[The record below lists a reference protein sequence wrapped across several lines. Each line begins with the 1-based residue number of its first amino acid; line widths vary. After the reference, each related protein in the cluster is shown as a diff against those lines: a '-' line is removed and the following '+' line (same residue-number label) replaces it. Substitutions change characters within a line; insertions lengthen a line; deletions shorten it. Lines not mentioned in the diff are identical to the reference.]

1 LKREKEKRWGSFFHK
16 IVTLH
21 VVSNYFFLLY
31 ISRRCSDIFVQWNG
45 LCLDHRFHIKQ
56 IWIGYELHNFKI
68 YNIKRIVSQ
77 TGIFRE
83 VFSIYQRE
91 AAKDQ
96 RSMSMNL
103 KRRVRTAQC
112 AQCTA
117 AGAIKSSSNNIFTCI
132 FPCVYSYTRT
142 GCIQSIYTSNDPI
155 LIFQDGAEENL
166 SCLKIYKR
174 HTHLEINKHW
184 NKCGKKLAG
193 CTF

>member
-1 LKREKEKRWGSFFHK
+1 VFGEGEIGEGGCEKPFLCFLNRSERSSEGSAK
-16 IVTLH
+16 H
-21 VVSNYFFLLY
+21 VNEP
-31 ISRRCSDIFVQWNG
+31 
-45 LCLDHRFHIKQ
+45 K
-56 IWIGYELHNFKI
+56 K
-68 YNIKRIVSQ
+68 
-77 TGIFRE
+77 TG
-83 VFSIYQRE
+83 
-91 AAKDQ
+91 
-96 RSMSMNL
+96 
-103 KRRVRTAQC
+103 AQC